1 MKYGDATSSSWKVTT
16 GFLWDPSEKKR
27 ENHADVASGNF
38 LQFAIEHGPSSSF
51 ELPNIKMV
59 SFQR

>member
-1 MKYGDATSSSWKVTT
+1 MKYGDATSSSWKVKT

-38 LQFAIEHGPSSSF
+38 LQFAIEAMDH
-51 ELPNIKMV
+51 LV
-59 SFQR
+59 R